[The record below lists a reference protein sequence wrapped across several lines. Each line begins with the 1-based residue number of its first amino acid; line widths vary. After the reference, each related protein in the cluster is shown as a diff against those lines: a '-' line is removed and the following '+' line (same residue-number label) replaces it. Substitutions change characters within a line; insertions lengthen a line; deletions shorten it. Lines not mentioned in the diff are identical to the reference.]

1 MKEVTEGQ
9 SQDAMKKTRYV
20 QLQKQARVNSMLQT
34 LNAAN
39 SIIQN
44 IPVQQQ
50 DQTQQQWRQ

>member
-34 LNAAN
+34 LNDAN